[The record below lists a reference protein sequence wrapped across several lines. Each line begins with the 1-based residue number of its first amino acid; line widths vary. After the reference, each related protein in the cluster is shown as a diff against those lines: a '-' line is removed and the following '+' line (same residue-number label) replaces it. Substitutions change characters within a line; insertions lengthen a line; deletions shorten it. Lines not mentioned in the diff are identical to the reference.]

1 MRAGVGGGYA
11 YLPIVVLGG
20 VAGYVFMEM
29 AARLTIV
36 SGESLGQLLR
46 RRGGG
51 AVPVVV
57 FGAVAFGC
65 AAYQAGNLLGGL
77 AGLELLL
84 PTTRYWTIGLALVV
98 ALLLRGG
105 STERIGRAM
114 TFVVLAMVLL
124 FVLGAGQLL
133 LGRPEVAAPRRVS
146 ADVLLAVLGTTIVP
160 YNFFLAAGLGEASDL
175 GSMRRGL
182 GLSFGLGV
190 LITACI
196 VVVGTATVSF
206 SSFGD
211 VAATLTGVI
220 GASGRWVLGLG
231 LFAAGLSSATTAPLA
246 AAVAGRELL
255 GIDRGGFWF
264 RLIWMI
270 VLVSGLVVALL
281 DLEIVGV
288 IVLAQVVNGL
298 LLPFVALLVLVLA
311 NRSELLGHH
320 TNRWWQ
326 NLLGGPVLAFI
337 FYKAGEFFY
346 DLLV

>member
-1 MRAGVGGGYA
+1 
-11 YLPIVVLGG
+11 
-20 VAGYVFMEM
+20 MEM

-51 AVPVVV
+51 AVPAVV
-57 FGAVAFGC
+57 FTAVAFGC

-98 ALLLRGG
+98 ALLLWGG
-105 STERIGRAM
+105 STERVGRVM

-124 FVLGAGQLL
+124 FFIGAGQLL
-133 LGRPEVAAPRRVS
+133 LGSSAVAAPRQVS

-211 VAATLTGVI
+211 VATTLTGAI
-220 GASGRWVLGLG
+220 GTSGRWVLGLG

-255 GIDRGGFWF
+255 GIDRGGPWF
-264 RLIWMI
+264 RLIWLL
-270 VLVSGLVVALL
+270 VLVSGLMVALL

-298 LLPFVALLVLVLA
+298 LLPFIALLVMVLA
-311 NRSELLGHH
+311 NRSELLGNH

-326 NLLGGPVLAFI
+326 NLLGGLVLLFI